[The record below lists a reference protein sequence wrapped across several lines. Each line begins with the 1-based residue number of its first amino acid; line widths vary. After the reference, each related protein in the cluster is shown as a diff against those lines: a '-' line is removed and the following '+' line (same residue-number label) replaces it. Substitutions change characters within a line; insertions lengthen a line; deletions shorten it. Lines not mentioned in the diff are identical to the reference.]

1 MFFIRKLGI
10 DLGTANVLV
19 SIPKKGIVLNEPSVV
34 AVSITQNKILAV
46 GLEAKAMI
54 GRTPE
59 NIVAYRPI
67 RDGVIADYRITEALL
82 RYLINK
88 TLGTANIF
96 KPEVIISV
104 PAGITSTEKRSVIEA
119 AYKAG
124 AKSAFVVKEPILA
137 AIGAGIPIYEPVG
150 RMIVDI
156 GGGTT
161 DIAVISLGGVVLSV
175 SAKVAGNKIDQA
187 ISDYIKRNFNL
198 AIGDRTAEE
207 IKINIGSAI
216 TVSEELTQEIK
227 GRDILTG
234 LPRVQEIRTNEIVKA
249 INSELKEI
257 IKTIKGV
264 LRDTPPELISDI
276 IDGGITMSGGTSL
289 LRNLDEMIFRA
300 TGVKVNLADEPLLC
314 VAKGAGIALEH
325 LDIYKK
331 SIVSKR

>member
-19 SIPKKGIVLNEPSVV
+19 SVPKKGIVLNEPSVV

-46 GLEAKAMI
+46 GLKAKAMV
-54 GRTPE
+54 GKTPE

-67 RDGVIADYRITEALL
+67 RDGVIADYRITEAML

-137 AIGAGIPIYEPVG
+137 AIGAGIPIHEPVG

-187 ISDYIKRNFNL
+187 ISDYIKRNFNM

-216 TVSEELTQEIK
+216 SVSEELKKEIK

-234 LPRVQEIRTNEIVKA
+234 LPRVQEIKTNEIVKA

-257 IKTIKGV
+257 VKTIKGV

-276 IDGGITMSGGTSL
+276 IEGGIIMSGGTSL

-331 SIVSKR
+331 SIISKR